1 MEKHKQQAFLASRHL
16 AGLQQTF
23 LEHRLFGNRIVAF
36 IPAPRYYAYAVSLAQ
51 STTLDRAIG
60 LADRVALKCGVDRVR
75 VSRHRGVVIYQ
86 IGLPEALWETISAAS
101 LPGPAVGVDAMRRTV
116 DFTFDEPHALV
127 AGVTGSGKSE
137 TLRTILYSL
146 VRSCTPDELK
156 LIIVDPHSELTAFDN
171 IRHLAGPIA
180 RTPDEIARALTFAH
194 QTFLNRRANNIRD
207 DVRLVVVID
216 ESNLALGNPRLMAL
230 VEQLAAE
237 SRKFKVNLIIGA
249 SRVTKAELGT
259 LPTSLANKFVG
270 YVTSARD
277 SAYLAGPGLQC
288 HRLTGQGDFLHIAP
302 RRTERFQV
310 ALTSASDLER
320 LERGEIQPL
329 PLPAETTPQRPEIP
343 EPYPAGRPRET
354 LKPEILVDYL
364 LTGNQISIAQA
375 QAQFSLKRTGHTLH
389 KRFTAKILTE
399 FARRHLT
406 LTHQGDDNL

>member
-1 MEKHKQQAFLASRHL
+1 MEKNKQQTFLTTQHL
-16 AGLQQTF
+16 QGLQQTF

-36 IPAPRYYAYAVSLAQ
+36 IPAPRYYAYAVRLAQ

-101 LPGPAVGVDAMRRTV
+101 LPGQAVGLDALRRTV

-146 VRSCTPDELK
+146 ARRCTPDELK
-156 LIIVDPHSELTAFDN
+156 LIVVDPHSELTAFDN
-171 IRHLAGPIA
+171 LRHLAGPIA
-180 RTPDEIARALTFAH
+180 RSPDEIARALTFAH

-216 ESNLALGNPRLMAL
+216 ESNLALADPRLMAL

-249 SRVTKAELGT
+249 GRATKAELGT

-288 HRLTGQGDFLHIAP
+288 HRLTGQGDFLHVAP
-302 RRTERFQV
+302 NRTERFQV
-310 ALTSASDLER
+310 ALTSASDLAR
-320 LERGEIQPL
+320 LERGEVPPLWTNDEPRLTDPDQPA
-329 PLPAETTPQRPEIP
+329 PLGR
-343 EPYPAGRPRET
+343 GRPRQS
-354 LKPEILVDYL
+354 LKPEVVVDYL
-364 LTGNQISIAQA
+364 VAADPISLAQA
-375 QAQFSLKRTGHTLH
+375 KAQFNLKRTGHTLH
-389 KRFTAKILTE
+389 KRFTAKLQAELT
-399 FARRHLT
+399 RRNLT
-406 LTHQGDDNL
+406 IIPKGDPS